1 MDRIPR
7 PRRLQPSDLKTRKAR
22 ARRRAAQSERPE
34 LEAPSGFIYFIE
46 AGVGDSLFKIG
57 ITGNFDRRMN
67 ELRPKRVI
75 AVACV
80 PNPRALEIELHTH
93 YDAKRLPGTEYFYLD
108 DEEVLRIES
117 RIQSGEKLVGINDHD
132 WLETISTIESLQVEM
147 DNIVAATSLEE
158 SPIQR
163 AIMDREY
170 DKLLDYKDNLYAKLL
185 SQASLWDEDALI
197 ALDLLA
203 KAQDK
208 RNGEMW
214 LLNRYRADLNRIG
227 EGFIETCRNELQNDP
242 FICRTRIPSE
252 ISYTIE
258 GEVFLSG
265 VELAAEWERMY
276 QESERL
282 SDKHY
287 KETSPVMQAIIR
299 KKWSQCEDRKTAL
312 YQLIAKEARA
322 GRTEAFDILAK
333 DYGMQI

>member
-1 MDRIPR
+1 
-7 PRRLQPSDLKTRKAR
+7 
-22 ARRRAAQSERPE
+22 
-34 LEAPSGFIYFIE
+34 
-46 AGVGDSLFKIG
+46 
-57 ITGNFDRRMN
+57 MN

-147 DNIVAATSLEE
+147 DNIVAATSLV
-158 SPIQR
+158 
-163 AIMDREY
+163 
-170 DKLLDYKDNLYAKLL
+170 YAKLL

-299 KKWSQCEDRKTAL
+299 KKLSQCEDRKTAL

>member
-7 PRRLQPSDLKTRKAR
+7 PRRLQPSDLKVRNAR
-22 ARRRAAQSERPE
+22 ARRRTAQSERPE

-46 AGVGDSLFKIG
+46 SGVGESLFKIG
-57 ITGNFDRRMN
+57 ITGDFDRRMN
-67 ELRPKRVI
+67 ELRPKRVL

-117 RIQSGEKLVGINDHD
+117 RILSGEKLACTSYHD

-147 DNIVAATSLEE
+147 DQIVEAASLEE
-158 SPIQR
+158 SPIHR
-163 AIMDREY
+163 AMLDREHDRLLN
-170 DKLLDYKDNLYAKLL
+170 DKDKLYAKLL
-185 SQASLWDEDALI
+185 VSASLWDEDALI

-203 KAQDK
+203 KTQDK
-208 RNGEMW
+208 RNGVVG

-227 EGFIETCRNELQNDP
+227 EGFVEACRNELQNDP
-242 FICRTRIPSE
+242 FICRKGIPSE
-252 ISYTIE
+252 IAYTIE

-265 VELAAEWERMY
+265 VELAAEWERMH
-276 QESERL
+276 QETERL
-282 SDKHY
+282 GDKYHE
-287 KETSPVMQAIIR
+287 ETSPVVQAIIG
-299 KKWSQCEDRKTAL
+299 KKWSQFEDRKTAL

-322 GRTEAFDILAK
+322 GRTEAFDMLAR